1 MKLRIL
7 STFVVGT
14 YETKQVHL
22 LQLPSGDFI
31 WIPKRLLYVNWNY
44 SSLYIPNLGMQFYGY
59 TKQDKEKKIKISGAQ
74 LQKEFACFGNIK
86 AS

>member
-31 WIPKRLLYVNWNY
+31 WIPKKLLYVNSNY
-44 SSLYIPNLGMQFYGY
+44 SSLYLPNLGMQFYGY
-59 TKQDKEKKIKISGAQ
+59 TKQNKDKKIKISGEQ
-74 LQKEFACFGNIK
+74 LQKEFACFRNIK